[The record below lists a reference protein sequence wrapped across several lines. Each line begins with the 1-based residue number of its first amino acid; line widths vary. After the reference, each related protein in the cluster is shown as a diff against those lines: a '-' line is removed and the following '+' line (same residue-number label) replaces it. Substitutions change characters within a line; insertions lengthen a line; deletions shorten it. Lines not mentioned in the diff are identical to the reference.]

1 MEFTANSNFIKDTGL
16 KENIPGSKHV
26 ALGGT
31 LSSYNN
37 NNNGNSSIMQE
48 SYVLDIIK
56 SLQNADESVTDSR
69 TIPSS
74 LTSTKGLIDTSGNS
88 MSKDTALP
96 DTV

>member
-1 MEFTANSNFIKDTGL
+1 MVTAPLCRNHMSF
-16 KENIPGSKHV
+16 
-26 ALGGT
+26 
-31 LSSYNN
+31 
-37 NNNGNSSIMQE
+37 
-48 SYVLDIIK
+48 LDIIK
-56 SLQNADESVTDSR
+56 PLQNADETVTDSR

>member
-1 MEFTANSNFIKDTGL
+1 MSL
-16 KENIPGSKHV
+16 
-26 ALGGT
+26 
-31 LSSYNN
+31 
-37 NNNGNSSIMQE
+37 
-48 SYVLDIIK
+48 LDIIK